1 MLKPQHRSDTTTAG
15 FAIALA
21 VAAAACCAGLPAIGA
36 LIGGLTL
43 GAMAALGLGAVA
55 LGLVAWSA
63 VAIFTR
69 RRRRA
74 RCNSGVRGR

>member
-1 MLKPQHRSDTTTAG
+1 MLKPQRRSDTATAG
-15 FAIALA
+15 LATALA
-21 VAAAACCAGLPAIGA
+21 VAAVACCAGLPAIAA

-43 GAMAALGLGAVA
+43 GVVLGLGLGAVA

-74 RCNSGVRGR
+74 RRGSGVGRR